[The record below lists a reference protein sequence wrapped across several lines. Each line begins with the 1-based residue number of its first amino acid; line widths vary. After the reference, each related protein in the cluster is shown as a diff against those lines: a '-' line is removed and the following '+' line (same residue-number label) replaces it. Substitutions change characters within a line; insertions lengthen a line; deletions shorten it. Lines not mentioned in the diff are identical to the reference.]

1 MRVGGKPNPE
11 MDVRLRVLDVAAL
24 SEGADGL
31 ALEHGGSTGYCRGA
45 EVQHGHGE
53 AVRRLDRHRPA
64 ASRHRAGERDGT
76 RGRRVHGHAACATD
90 VDAAML
96 IGRVRVVS
104 ELELLQHRPTD
115 GPGPGGG
122 GRCPDQ
128 ERDEDREQNE
138 VPVHRSPPL
147 SLLRTERA

>member
-24 SEGADGL
+24 SDGGDRL
-31 ALEHGGSTGYCRGA
+31 ALENGASTCDCRRP
-45 EVQHGHGE
+45 EVQQRHGE
-53 AVRRLDRHRPA
+53 AVRRLDRDRPA

-76 RGRRVHGHAACATD
+76 RGRRVHGHAARATD
-90 VDAAML
+90 VDTPML
-96 IGRVRVVS
+96 IGCVRVVS
-104 ELELLQHRPTD
+104 ELELMQHRPTD

-147 SLLRTERA
+147 SLLRTQRA